1 MFLGELDF
9 KNNACAYAVV
19 KNTVAASLAWCC
31 RPDDAKVWPV
41 LPVIAFAPWVQA
53 ST

>member
-31 RPDDAKVWPV
+31 RPDDAKV
-41 LPVIAFAPWVQA
+41 
-53 ST
+53 